1 MGRLLQVGPA
11 GTDGRVSRGDDS
23 PSLGCARPASAPN
36 RAATDGAT
44 RRRTSSHACA
54 GIATAILG
62 GSQPNRGVRF
72 REGTMTSSVGASALR
87 AWPAG
92 AVALDASLL
101 LGALAIVGLVVFQ
114 RLTLVRPP
122 RPARVLGVRQMIL
135 GFAVVAATAAGTW
148 LT

>member
-1 MGRLLQVGPA
+1 
-11 GTDGRVSRGDDS
+11 
-23 PSLGCARPASAPN
+23 
-36 RAATDGAT
+36 
-44 RRRTSSHACA
+44 
-54 GIATAILG
+54 
-62 GSQPNRGVRF
+62 
-72 REGTMTSSVGASALR
+72 MTSSVGASALR

-135 GFAVVAATAAGTW
+135 GIGVVAATAAGTW